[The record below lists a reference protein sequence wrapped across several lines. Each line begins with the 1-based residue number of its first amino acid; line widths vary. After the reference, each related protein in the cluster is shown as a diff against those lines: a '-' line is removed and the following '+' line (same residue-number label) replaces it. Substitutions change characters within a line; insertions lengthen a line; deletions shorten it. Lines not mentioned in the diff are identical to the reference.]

1 MRAFQTIAWAA
12 PGEALGPPEGQEG
25 SPPVS
30 HSKQNNSTLCFNQ
43 WVPGKIL
50 FELKGSNARMPH
62 QVILKISFL
71 TQRFPN
77 QDHIHGRHSRLPFES
92 SEAFLY
98 SLDAAKVLI
107 SPLHASPQCH
117 PIRILPH
124 ELTFKVIHCA
134 LPLTFHSPFFFTFF
148 ITSCMIS
155 KKEKKRKEAERED
168 RREGGKEGGEKI

>member
-77 QDHIHGRHSRLPFES
+77 QDLYMGGTADYLLKVQKLFCILWMQQRSSFLPCMPLPNATPFVFFPMNSPSRSFIVLFHLPS
-92 SEAFLY
+92 
-98 SLDAAKVLI
+98 
-107 SPLHASPQCH
+107 
-117 PIRILPH
+117 ILPS
-124 ELTFKVIHCA
+124 F
-134 LPLTFHSPFFFTFF
+134 SP
-148 ITSCMIS
+148 SLS
-155 KKEKKRKEAERED
+155 HHA
-168 RREGGKEGGEKI
+168 